1 MEEIWIFHFNPG
13 KFLLDLEVGCV
24 RSIFFFIFSNN
35 DFLYFDASKLWITM
49 FKIFDIGIKSIQ
61 FRLLEALNSLIFLN
75 QDILQNFNKKLIL

>member
-1 MEEIWIFHFNPG
+1 
-13 KFLLDLEVGCV
+13 
-24 RSIFFFIFSNN
+24 
-35 DFLYFDASKLWITM
+35 M